1 MKEIIKNYSDFII
14 TFCAFIVVV
23 GQYYLENIVGLEPC
37 NLCILQKLSAQIVF
51 IIFLLKLIIPKFK
64 YLFDIFGASVLFF
77 GLSASSRQIY
87 LQNLPK
93 DELAAGVCDIPFE
106 FLFNM
111 YPFFEALGKVFQGS
125 SKCAEESWSFI
136 GLNIPEWATV
146 FFASM
151 ILLILLRYV
160 FTNLK
165 GHTK

>member
-1 MKEIIKNYSDFII
+1 
-14 TFCAFIVVV
+14 
-23 GQYYLENIVGLEPC
+23 
-37 NLCILQKLSAQIVF
+37 
-51 IIFLLKLIIPKFK
+51 
-64 YLFDIFGASVLFF
+64 
-77 GLSASSRQIY
+77 
-87 LQNLPK
+87 
-93 DELAAGVCDIPFE
+93 
-106 FLFNM
+106 M

-160 FTNLK
+160 LTNLK